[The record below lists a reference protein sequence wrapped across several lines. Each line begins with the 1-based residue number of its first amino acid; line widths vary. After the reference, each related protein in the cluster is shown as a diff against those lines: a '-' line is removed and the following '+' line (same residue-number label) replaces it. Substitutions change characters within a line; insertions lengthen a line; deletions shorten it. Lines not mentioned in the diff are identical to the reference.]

1 MLLLLDDVKETNVEL
16 LLDVLLELESEV
28 EELLDVKLTSV
39 ELLEVEDDKDVELD
53 VDCTNVELEDVLLD
67 VDELELKLE
76 LDVS

>member
-1 MLLLLDDVKETNVEL
+1 VLLLLDDVKETNVEL